1 MEYIFIQLLGSAG
14 VDVAITGRHPDD
26 HMDKRFHLCLCLE
39 LDISGGAPS
48 DYTTV
53 VSACLNTSACVSITS
68 YNAIA
73 TSVSLTMHPDLRIFS
88 GGNTK
93 TGSGVASDR
102 SSTRI
107 TSRRLLT
114 MLSLPYCRVH
124 LYSFVDEFG
133 SMFYLYQTR
142 GAYTGSMRDYE
153 SGSSVTSD
161 FVGRKQRSSDNDDE
175 GLPSYKAEAQLI

>member
-1 MEYIFIQLLGSAG
+1 
-14 VDVAITGRHPDD
+14 
-26 HMDKRFHLCLCLE
+26 MDKRFHLCLYLE

-133 SMFYLYQTR
+133 SMFYLSISNSR
-142 GAYTGSMRDYE
+142 GLHWKHA
-153 SGSSVTSD
+153 
-161 FVGRKQRSSDNDDE
+161 
-175 GLPSYKAEAQLI
+175 GLRIRFICY